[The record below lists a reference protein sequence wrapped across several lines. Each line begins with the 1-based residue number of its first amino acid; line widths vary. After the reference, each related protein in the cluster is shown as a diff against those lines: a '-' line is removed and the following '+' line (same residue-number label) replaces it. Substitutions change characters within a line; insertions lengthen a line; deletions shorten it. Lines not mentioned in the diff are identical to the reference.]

1 MCIVQIWTCVC
12 TLLASLC
19 VFVYLTCG
27 LKQPIL
33 VLNIKW
39 RLPQNSTKTTITTR
53 SLMRRWWWLCLLRQV
68 KVFTEY
74 RAMISREIFYVPH
87 LVGGQITHCI
97 VNEPCPFVH
106 ILSNIHTYYACIQS
120 CDMNAPR
127 RAWFMIHGSL
137 SLSQC
142 NSFYS
147 FINIYSERRFQLILH
162 NQNGK
167 LTAIKW

>member
-27 LKQPIL
+27 LKKPIL

-74 RAMISREIFYVPH
+74 HAMISREISYVPH

-137 SLSQC
+137 SLNAIC
-142 NSFYS
+142 
-147 FINIYSERRFQLILH
+147 FIALSTFIANDAPQLILH